1 MKKFFS
7 IFLSIIFTLCLL
19 CTLLLGIVRANFSVS
34 KITELAGQL
43 LKPVAALPVF
53 EYEDNGLFYRDTKVI
68 SYAYYDEDEYGFDD
82 FDFGS
87 IDLSQLDLTNMDVNG
102 IVQQYL
108 DAAEIDVDPELVAE
122 ILSSP
127 DVSQVVDK
135 YAGQIIDYM
144 TGASD
149 ELNINPQ
156 DITGVVNKA
165 IDKYEAATGEVV
177 DRSGLEQAVSTGIE
191 SAVPEL
197 TATLDTAKEEN
208 AEAFDILKKVNLLLS
223 LKIFILAI
231 SVCVLLAVIIF
242 LINMNIFVCFKFIS
256 IPAIIDGLIL
266 FIGAIAA
273 NALLPSLLKDAIAQN
288 GLPVAL
294 YDIVINYTGSILLQ
308 VKICGIVATILG
320 VILCVLGFMLGKSK
334 ALPASETSSET
345 TPLSVQ

>member
-7 IFLSIIFTLCLL
+7 ILLSIIFTLCLL

-53 EYEDNGLFYRDTKVI
+53 EYEDDGLFHPGDEI
-68 SYAYYDEDEYGFDD
+68 LSYAYYDEDDYGFGD
-82 FDFGS
+82 FDLDSFDFS
-87 IDLSQLDLTNMDVNG
+87 ELDLTNMDVNA

-127 DVSQVVDK
+127 DISQVVDK

-149 ELNINPQ
+149 ELNINPE
-156 DITGVVNKA
+156 DITGVINQA
-165 IDKYEAATGEVV
+165 IDKYEESTGEVV
-177 DRSGLEQAVSTGIE
+177 DRSGLEEAVSSGIE
-191 SAVPEL
+191 AAVPEL

-208 AEAFDILKKVNLLLS
+208 AGTFDILKKVNFLLS

-266 FIGAIAA
+266 FIGAIAS
-273 NALLPSLLKDAIAQN
+273 NALLPSVLKDAIAEN

-294 YDIVINYTGSILLQ
+294 YDIVINYAGSILLQ

-320 VILCVLGFMLGKSK
+320 VILCVLGFMLGKNK
-334 ALPASETSSET
+334 ALPAAETSSET